1 MRAFLVGAFLIA
13 FIAGCKLTER
23 EGANPLPENAPPLP
37 FAEMVTRARGQAGAA
52 LDAFYIDSWMEL
64 EQAAQRLEQSA
75 RLLPKSTHIPDT
87 FKDKVGP
94 ESELLRKDALQLSE
108 AARTQNVKLANESMQ
123 RINQRIRQLRPME
136 K

>member
-1 MRAFLVGAFLIA
+1 MRFAFGIGLIA
-13 FIAGCKLTER
+13 LVAGCKITER
-23 EGANPLPENAPPLP
+23 EGQNPLPENGPPLP
-37 FAEMVTRARGQAGAA
+37 YAEMITRARGQAAAA

-94 ESELLRKDALQLSE
+94 EAELLRKDALQLSE
-108 AARTQNVKLANESMQ
+108 AARTQNAKLANEAMQ
-123 RINQRIRQLRPME
+123 RINQRIRQLRPTE

>member
-1 MRAFLVGAFLIA
+1 MI
-13 FIAGCKLTER
+13 
-23 EGANPLPENAPPLP
+23 
-37 FAEMVTRARGQAGAA
+37 TRTRGQAGAA

-64 EQAAQRLEQSA
+64 EQAAQRLQQSA

-94 ESELLRKDALQLSE
+94 ESELLRKDADLLIE
-108 AARTQNVKLANESMQ
+108 AARKQNAAQANEAMQ
-123 RINQRIRQLRPME
+123 RINDRIRQLRPAE